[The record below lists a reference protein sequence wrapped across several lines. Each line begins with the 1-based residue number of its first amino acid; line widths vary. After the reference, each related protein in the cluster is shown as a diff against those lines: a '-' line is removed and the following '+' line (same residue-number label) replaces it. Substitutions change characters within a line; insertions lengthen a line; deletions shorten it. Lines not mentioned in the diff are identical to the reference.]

1 MDAPVRTLFGI
12 PVIAA
17 TREQARRL
25 CRDVVAADGSCEMRL
40 GLPVSVEPSTDAWQA
55 AFAYLYSRPGGA
67 EYVRSL
73 EAL

>member
-1 MDAPVRTLFGI
+1 MTRLISTTAAPS
-12 PVIAA
+12 
-17 TREQARRL
+17 RL
-25 CRDVVAADGSCEMRL
+25 PMVAADGSCEMRL
-40 GLPVSVEPSTDAWQA
+40 GLPVAVEPSPDAWQA